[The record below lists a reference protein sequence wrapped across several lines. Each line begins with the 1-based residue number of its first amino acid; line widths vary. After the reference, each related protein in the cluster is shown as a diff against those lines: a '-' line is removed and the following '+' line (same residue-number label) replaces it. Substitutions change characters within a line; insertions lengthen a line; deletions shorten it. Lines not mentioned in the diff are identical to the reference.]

1 VCCYCSILLLCLLL
15 FLFFFLVFKDT
26 HWHEAGDTWLNPTP
40 DFFQFW
46 NQCGFI
52 WHNLCIFKLQWR
64 LLV

>member
-15 FLFFFLVFKDT
+15 FLFFFLVFMDT

-46 NQCGFI
+46 NQCGFH
-52 WHNLCIFKLQWR
+52 WHNLCAASNFNEYY
-64 LLV
+64 